1 VNDPAAHEGL
11 ARWLAY
17 AHPLWMVASIGLAAL
32 ALRKGLGL
40 RRARLRHLRRE
51 PAALRDHLAL
61 AKPAV
66 AMLLVGFLAGPLSM
80 LTLRGREP
88 FGTAHAWIGATA
100 IVLFVATAW
109 MGRQLELRRS
119 RSVDTHALLAALAM
133 LLAAVAALT
142 GLVLLP

>member
-1 VNDPAAHEGL
+1 MNDPAAHEGL

-17 AHPLWMVASIGLAAL
+17 AHPLWMIASIGLAAL

-51 PAALRDHLAL
+51 PAALRGHLAL

-66 AMLLVGFLAGPLSM
+66 AMLLIGFLAGPLSM
-80 LTLRGREP
+80 ATLRGREP
-88 FGTAHAWIGATA
+88 FGTAHGWIGATA

-109 MGRQLELRRS
+109 LGRRLELRRS
-119 RSVDTHALLAALAM
+119 RAVEAHALLAGLAI
-133 LLAAVAALT
+133 LAAAVAALA

>member
-1 VNDPAAHEGL
+1 MNDPAAHEGL

-17 AHPLWMVASIGLAAL
+17 AHPLWMVVSIGVAGL
-32 ALRKGLGL
+32 ALRKGLAL
-40 RRARLRHLRRE
+40 RRARLRHTRRE
-51 PAALRDHLAL
+51 PGALRSHLAL

-80 LTLRGREP
+80 ATLRGREP
-88 FGTAHAWIGATA
+88 FETAHGWIGATT

-133 LLAAVAALT
+133 LAAAVAALT

>member
-1 VNDPAAHEGL
+1 MNDPAAHEGL

-40 RRARLRHLRRE
+40 RRARLRHLRPE
-51 PAALRDHLAL
+51 PAALRGHLAL

-80 LTLRGREP
+80 VTLRGRDP
-88 FGTAHAWIGATA
+88 FETAHGWIGATT

-133 LLAAVAALT
+133 LAAAVAALT